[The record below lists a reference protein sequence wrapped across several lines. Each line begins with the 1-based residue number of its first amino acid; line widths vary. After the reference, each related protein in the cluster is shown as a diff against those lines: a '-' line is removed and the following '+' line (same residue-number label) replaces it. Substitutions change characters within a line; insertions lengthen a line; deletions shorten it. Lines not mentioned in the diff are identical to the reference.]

1 MSECNHDCS
10 NCKSKGSCS
19 EPESLLEKTHELS
32 NIKKVV
38 AVVSGKGGVGK
49 SLVTG
54 LLASIMANKGKSVA
68 VLDADVTGPSV
79 PKMFGARGPV
89 DVAENAIFPVVGAGG
104 VKVMSANLLLPDE
117 SSPVIWRGPIIAGMV
132 KQFWTDV
139 IWGDVDYMFIDCPP
153 GTGDVPLT
161 VFQSIKVDGIIVVT
175 TPQEL
180 VSMIVAKAVNMANMM
195 NIPILGVVENM
206 SYVKCPDCGKRIE
219 IFGGSKVDEV
229 ANEYH
234 LPVLGRIPLD
244 RAIASSVDKG
254 EIDAIKV
261 DYLDDAIK
269 IIEALV

>member
-1 MSECNHDCS
+1 MSDCNHDCS

-19 EPESLLEKTHELS
+19 EPESLIEKTHELS

-38 AVVSGKGGVGK
+38 AIVSGKGGVGK

-54 LLASIMANKGKSVA
+54 LLSSIMAKKGKSVA

-89 DVAENAIFPVVGAGG
+89 EVAENAIFPVKGAGG

-117 SSPVIWRGPIIAGMV
+117 TSPVIWRGPIIAGMV

-175 TPQEL
+175 SPQEL
-180 VSMIVAKAVNMANMM
+180 VSMIVGKAVNMANMM

-206 SYVKCPDCGKRIE
+206 SYVKCPDCGKAIE

-229 ANEYH
+229 ATEYH

-244 RAIASSVDKG
+244 REIAQKVDKG
-254 EIDAIKV
+254 AIDEV
-261 DYLDDAIK
+261 EVNYLDEAIR